1 MVFKEFGDGGK
12 EKAKQGLNDEIVG
25 YKTDSG
31 EYRVVQK
38 TRLTGKVI
46 RSLQLDNEIS
56 TRRGTAEVEG
66 IFNRKIFPFPKPV
79 ELIKRFISISTES
92 DDIILDFFSG
102 SATSAHAVMQLN
114 SEDNGNR
121 KFILIQLPEVT
132 DEKSEA
138 YKAGFKNICEIGK
151 ERIRRAGDKIVEDTG
166 KSDLDI
172 GFKVFKLDSSNVKIW
187 DPNIENLEDNLFEL
201 QENIK
206 EDRTREDLLFEIL
219 LKIGIPL
226 TTPIEEVNING
237 KVIYNVGFGAVLL
250 CLENEISLEIVHE
263 IIKLKPEDFDTKV
276 IFKETG
282 FLDDSVKTNA
292 IQTLKKNGIT
302 DVRSV

>member
-1 MVFKEFGDGGK
+1 M
-12 EKAKQGLNDEIVG
+12 
-25 YKTDSG
+25 
-31 EYRVVQK
+31 
-38 TRLTGKVI
+38 
-46 RSLQLDNEIS
+46 
-56 TRRGTAEVEG
+56 
-66 IFNRKIFPFPKPV
+66 
-79 ELIKRFISISTES
+79 
-92 DDIILDFFSG
+92 
-102 SATSAHAVMQLN
+102 
-114 SEDNGNR
+114 
-121 KFILIQLPEVT
+121 
-132 DEKSEA
+132 
-138 YKAGFKNICEIGK
+138 
-151 ERIRRAGDKIVEDTG
+151 
-166 KSDLDI
+166 
-172 GFKVFKLDSSNVKIW
+172 DSSNVKIW